1 LSDRPRLRA
10 DVWLWRARFVK
21 TRSEG
26 TRLVSEGGVR
36 VIRGG
41 SSRALDKA
49 SAGLA
54 VGDALAF
61 PHRGGLKLVRIEAL
75 GVRRGPPAEARALY
89 ADIEGEANADIE
101 GLA

>member
-1 LSDRPRLRA
+1 M
-10 DVWLWRARFVK
+10 K
-21 TRSEG
+21 TRTEG

-54 VGDALAF
+54 VGDTLAF
-61 PHRGGLKLVRIEAL
+61 PHRGGLKLVRIE

-89 ADIEGEANADIE
+89 SDLEGDANADIE